1 MSAWKGCWLGLLG
14 FGPLQRYPHM
24 SWSDIQRRM
33 KTAPHHD
40 GHPHLINQSM
50 GLTETFFFF
59 PKTKQNK
66 TKRKKKERKRNLYI
80 FFFFF
85 FFSLFLSFSLCSFFF
100 ACIACFVLEM
110 NQSSQMKDER
120 EREREREKREERREK
135 RKEKR
140 ESEKRR

>member
-14 FGPLQRYPHM
+14 FGPLQRYPNM

-66 TKRKKKERKRNLYI
+66 TKRKKKERKR
-80 FFFFF
+80 
-85 FFSLFLSFSLCSFFF
+85 
-100 ACIACFVLEM
+100 
-110 NQSSQMKDER
+110 
-120 EREREREKREERREK
+120 KREERREK

-140 ESEKRR
+140 EREKVKIHEKNVEKAQNEYS